1 MMKPK
6 GPLDASTYTK
16 WLRQKANVG
25 MFNNDVNSSIPQNER
40 KNIVSRAPAADL
52 PASGLFG
59 QLKKVVFI
67 QPPPPVEPPPV
78 EPPPVE
84 PPPVEPPP
92 VEPPPVEPPPVEPT
106 PFNLTLNAGGFS
118 FGPPD
123 FFTKSFSLTGRITEP
138 TRNIWITLTN
148 ATGYSYIGVM
158 TIDFRTT
165 FATVP
170 TAIVGSNPSVNF
182 ELYADTQYFIAPLEG
197 LITGSTVIKISLD
210 QSVSDIA
217 GGFISFY

>member
-1 MMKPK
+1 
-6 GPLDASTYTK
+6 
-16 WLRQKANVG
+16 

-67 QPPPPVEPPPV
+67 QP
-78 EPPPVE
+78 PPPVE